1 MHQQQPVVA
10 VTPAEEA
17 EAAANWN
24 KNRYNLGAE
33 IELQTQVV

>member
-17 EAAANWN
+17 EAAA
-24 KNRYNLGAE
+24 KLE
-33 IELQTQVV
+33 QKQVQFRCRD